1 MQLFAYEKLARPP
14 VEIPSTMPGLLPDG
28 VSALGKAPSA
38 HRCMETVFH
47 TGVSWRAL
55 FARPGFPFLFA
66 AMFIS
71 LFGTGMNYAGVTW
84 YILEHTN
91 STVSVSLMIILVT
104 LPGLIVP
111 AFGGVLIDRVDRRY
125 LGIVL
130 DLVRGLLVLSTAGLL
145 FWGVGQLWHIYA
157 MITLLGVGAAIYW
170 STMNAL
176 LQEVALDHDGGDA
189 GTGQLAGAN
198 AAILI
203 AVQGG
208 MMSAGAL
215 VGFLYEHTGIAGIL
229 AIDGATYFASALCLA
244 LLREGYFVPHRHEPP
259 PTIEAPPG
267 PPAEAAEPP
276 VLPAIV
282 EPGLV
287 TAFTA
292 DLREGLAYLRQQP
305 RVFAL
310 GLTFACMMA
319 GVISANVLVVVLAR
333 DVLQSGPHGYGFI
346 EAGWATGAVLGG
358 LLTGALVKRFP
369 ATRVLLT
376 ALVTL
381 AVGHALFPYVGMLL
395 AAVVMNAVFGACRAL
410 AGVLTQ
416 TSIMSTVPRRLMG
429 RTQSAFGV
437 ISTLLQIAMSFSL
450 GWLAQHVNLPVAFG
464 VLGLMYAGAAAAAW
478 HARSLGPP

>member
-1 MQLFAYEKLARPP
+1 MEPAFH
-14 VEIPSTMPGLLPDG
+14 SG
-28 VSALGKAPSA
+28 VN
-38 HRCMETVFH
+38 
-47 TGVSWRAL
+47 WRAL
-55 FARPGFPFLFA
+55 FARSGFRFLFA
-66 AMFIS
+66 AMFVS

-84 YILEHTN
+84 YILERTN

-130 DLVRGLLVLSTAGLL
+130 DLTRGLLVLATAGLL
-145 FWGVGQLWHIYA
+145 FWGVGRLWHVYA
-157 MITLLGVGAAIYW
+157 MITLLGAGAAIYW

-176 LQEVALDHDGGDA
+176 LQEVVLDHDSNA
-189 GTGQLAGAN
+189 VNTGQLAGAN

-229 AIDGATYFASALCLA
+229 AIDGATYFASALCL
-244 LLREGYFVPHRHEPP
+244 LFLREGYFVPHRHDPP
-259 PTIEAPPG
+259 PTIEAPLG
-267 PPAEAAEPP
+267 PPERDSEPP

-287 TAFTA
+287 AAFAA

-305 RVFAL
+305 RVLAL

-333 DVLQSGPHGYGFI
+333 DVLHSGPRGYGYI
-346 EAGWATGAVLGG
+346 EAGWAIGAVLGG
-358 LLTGALVKRFP
+358 LVTAELARRFP
-369 ATRVLLT
+369 PMGVLLV

-381 AVGHALFPYVGMLL
+381 SVGHALFPYVSLL
-395 AAVVMNAVFGACRAL
+395 AVAVAMNALFGACRAL
-410 AGVLTQ
+410 SGVLTQ

-437 ISTLLQIAMSFSL
+437 ISTLLQVAMSFSL
-450 GWLAQHVNLPVAFG
+450 GWLAQHVSLPVAFA
-464 VLGLMYAGAAAAAW
+464 VLGLMYAGAAAAALR
-478 HARSLGPP
+478 ARSLSPG